1 MVSARQDTS
10 SARTRWLAAIAAAL
24 LVVALVQ
31 LYRSVTGD
39 GRADAPADGRLALA
53 VLGDSDSHSYQDTVA
68 IADDGESRGGA
79 QRAQTLQWTEVL
91 ARLRGSEIDPGR
103 WDRWGSNGAIARL
116 RTLFGAVQRR
126 PLKLDYRYN
135 FAVSGAVC
143 DDLLRSG
150 ERQTGNLLQLMA
162 LDPLRW
168 RHGVVVIRIGIN
180 DVGDEESLDAVAR
193 GEHREVDA
201 DVDACIA
208 EIQASVQ
215 QILAAH
221 AQTRIVLVGIFDN
234 VHWPP
239 LAQRWPQALA
249 QQRIATAMQRYDD
262 ALKALAAA
270 DARLVF
276 FDDTRWFAAHWGG
289 RKADGSADYHA
300 AVLADGRRIQ
310 ARVGDDV
317 ASAVVADGHSGL
329 AWNALWAQAL
339 VDTLREQAQLPLT
352 PIGDAELAAF
362 VTKISTSPQK

>member
-1 MVSARQDTS
+1 MPSTASRS
-10 SARTRWLAAIAAAL
+10 SARTRWLAALAAVL
-24 LVVALVQ
+24 LVVAVVQ
-31 LYRSVTGD
+31 LYRSIVSD
-39 GRADAPADGRLALA
+39 SRADAPADGRLALA
-53 VLGDSDSHSYQDTVA
+53 VLGDSDSHSYQDSVG
-68 IADDGESRGGA
+68 IPDDGESRGGA
-79 QRAQTLQWTEVL
+79 RRAQTLQWTEVL

-103 WDRWGSNGAIARL
+103 WDRWGSNHAIARL

-143 DDLLRSG
+143 DDLRGG
-150 ERQTGNLLQLMA
+150 ERQTANLLHLMA
-162 LDPLRW
+162 LDPPRW

-201 DVDACIA
+201 DVDTCIA
-208 EIQASVQ
+208 EIQASAQ

-239 LAQRWPQALA
+239 LAQRWPQAA
-249 QQRIATAMQRYDD
+249 EQQRIATAMQRYDD

-276 FDDTRWFAAHWGG
+276 FDDAAWFAAHWGG

-300 AVLADGRRIQ
+300 AVLADGRRIE

-339 VDTLREQAQLPLT
+339 VDTLRTQAQLPLT

-362 VTKISTSPQK
+362 VTKISTSPQQ